1 MSTKKDY
8 DELCELIW
16 HHNYLYYVKHAPEI
30 SDEEYDQLFRK
41 CEHFER
47 LHPEWISPSSP
58 TQKVNERA
66 TEGFKTVVHRIPML
80 SLANTYSKEEINDF
94 IVRLKKL
101 LGDKSF
107 VFSVELKMDGI
118 AISAT
123 YEKGRFIRGVTRGD
137 GKKGDDITANMRY
150 IVNLPLEL
158 KGQDVPDFI
167 ELRGEVFMPHASFQ
181 RLNEEKEEEGAAL
194 WANPRNAAAGS
205 LKLLDPKESGKRGLA
220 VVFYGVAEEQPPRIT
235 QQTHVA
241 SYLEQFGLPVLEYN
255 ACCHS
260 LDEIWTF
267 AEKIHQLRPKLAYDI
282 DGIVIKVDDFSEQS
296 RLGSTGKNP
305 RWAIA
310 YKFAAEKAQSEILG
324 ITVQVGRTGVLT
336 PVAEL
341 RPVFLAGSTISRA
354 TLHNEE
360 EVRRKDIRLGDTVT
374 IEKGGDVIP
383 KIVEVDLSKRLLHTL
398 PWQMPTHC
406 PVCHSHVLRIPGEVA
421 VRCPNEWGCRE
432 QNIRRL
438 IFFVGKEAMD
448 IDHMGEK
455 VVEQLVQKGF
465 VAFPSDIYRLTEAQL
480 AQLDGFKEKS
490 IQNLLKSIEKS
501 KKVPLS
507 RFIFSLAI
515 KHVGARTGEL
525 LAEKAG
531 DIEHLM
537 KMSSEDLKSIEGIGD
552 KVSDSIIHFFSEPR
566 HVAEISQLL
575 ELGVQPQNELGR
587 RIEGHPFAGKL
598 FVLTGTLQHFTRQE
612 AALLIKERGG
622 RVSESVSRKTDYI
635 LVGSDPGSKL
645 EKGQKLGVN
654 VMTEAEFVCLTE
666 SK

>member
-16 HHNYLYYVKHAPEI
+16 HHNYLYYVKHTPEI
-30 SDEEYDQLFRK
+30 SDEAYDQLLRR

-47 LHPEWISPSSP
+47 LHSEWISPSSP

-94 IVRLKKL
+94 ILRLKKH

-107 VFSVELKMDGI
+107 AFSVELKMDGI

-123 YEKGRFIRGVTRGD
+123 YEKGRFVRGVTRGD
-137 GKKGDDITANMRY
+137 GKQGDDITANMRY
-150 IVNLPLEL
+150 ISNLPLKLTGENI
-158 KGQDVPDFI
+158 PDLI

-181 RLNEEKEEEGAAL
+181 KLNEEKEEEGSAL

-205 LKLLDPKESGKRGLA
+205 LKLLDPKESGKRGLSI
-220 VVFYGVAEEQPPRIT
+220 VFYGIAEEQPSRIS

-241 SYLEQFGLPVLEYN
+241 SYLDKFGLPVLEYS

-260 LDEIWTF
+260 LEEIWKF
-267 AEKIHQLRPKLAYDI
+267 AEKIHQLRPKLSYDI
-282 DGIVIKVDDFSEQS
+282 DGIVIKVDDFAEQAK
-296 RLGSTGKNP
+296 LGSTGKNP

-310 YKFAAEKAQSEILG
+310 YKFAAEKAQSEIVG

-341 RPVFLAGSTISRA
+341 KPVFLAGSTISRA

-383 KIVEVDLSKRLLHTL
+383 KVVEVDLSKRLPHTS
-398 PWQMPTHC
+398 PWKMPTHC
-406 PVCHSHVLRIPGEVA
+406 PVCHSSVFRIPGEVA
-421 VRCPNEWGCRE
+421 VRCPNEWECRE

-438 IFFVGKEAMD
+438 IFFVGKGAMD

-465 VAFPSDIYRLTEAQL
+465 VKCPSDIYRLTETQL
-480 AQLDGFKEKS
+480 AQLEGFKEKS
-490 IQNLLKSIEKS
+490 IQNILKSIEKS
-501 KKVPLS
+501 KNVPLS

-515 KHVGARTGEL
+515 KHVGERTAEL

-531 DIEHLM
+531 DIDRLM
-537 KMSSEDLKSIEGIGD
+537 KLSTEELKSIEGIGD
-552 KVSDSIIHFFSEPR
+552 KVSDSIMHFFSEPR
-566 HVAEISQLL
+566 HVAEITQLL
-575 ELGVQPQNELGR
+575 ELGVKPHSELNR

-598 FVLTGTLQHFTRQE
+598 FVLTGTLQHYTRQE

-622 RVSESVSRKTDYI
+622 RVSESVSRKTDFI
-635 LVGSDPGSKL
+635 LVGTDPGSKL
-645 EKGQKLGVN
+645 EKGQQLGIS
-654 VMTEAEFVCLTE
+654 VMTESEFVALTE